1 MVEDTRHPF
10 LQGLSKHRGAPP
22 TILVIFGAS
31 GDLCARKLVPAIFN
45 LAVDNLL
52 SPDFYLI
59 GFGRKP
65 IPDDAFR
72 TETVKDIKQFS
83 RRPLMD
89 DVWSRV
95 QANTF
100 YVPGGYDDINAFKTL
115 GQKIDSIEKTL
126 GRDLQCVFYISTPPT
141 VFKPVL
147 E

>member
-1 MVEDTRHPF
+1 MAESPRHPF

-72 TETVKDIKQFS
+72 AETAKDISQFS
-83 RRPLMD
+83 RRPLVE

-95 QANTF
+95 QANTS
-100 YVPGGYDDINAFKTL
+100 YLAGNYDDVQAFRAL
-115 GQKIDSIEKTL
+115 GEKIDAIEKKL
-126 GRDLQCVFYISTPPT
+126 GRDLQCVFYISTPPS
-141 VFKPVL
+141 VFMP
-147 E
+147 